1 MPCFSFP
8 CRTCS
13 VLLSILLL
21 LIDLRLMPQPFFL
34 NKKLLLDMGKYRLK
48 NRFLLQIK
56 VLLCIVVPILF
67 QSMSYNHALVMGN
80 ETDRVALLALKDQL
94 VDGSPGALISWNA
107 SLHFCEWQGVRCG
120 RQQQRVIDLKLTG
133 MRLGGSISPS
143 IGNLSFLREAN
154 LSDNRLQGIIPREFG
169 RLRRLRFLNV
179 SHNNLQGNIPMELS
193 NCSKLQ
199 LIDLNYNS
207 LSGEIPFGLGNSD
220 MRNLIGLS
228 LSHNNLSGSIPSSLG
243 NLSLLGDLQL
253 EDNLLEGIIPNAL
266 GRLSSLKKLAI
277 GENNLSGAIPSTIY
291 NLSSITYIRMTGN
304 KLYGGLA
311 PELGIA
317 FPDLEFFYIGEN
329 QFNGS
334 IPRSV
339 TNISS
344 LKRFDIHSNGFSGSA
359 PENMGNLKNL
369 DLLAIDYN
377 YLGIGKGRDL
387 DFFSSLTNC
396 SLLKILAIHDNRLS
410 GVLPVSVA
418 NLSTQLEYLIMAG
431 NQISGSIPEEI
442 GNLAKLTRINM
453 WENFLTGNI
462 PSSIGKLQNLG
473 YFDLSENRLSG
484 QIPSCVGNLSQ
495 LLHLYLNDNNFEGR
509 IPLTIRKCKSMEI
522 MDLSRNKLGG
532 SLTDKLIGGFENLIT
547 LNLSQ
552 NAFTGVFPSGIANSK
567 QLVELRVDNNDFFG
581 EIPKELGQI
590 TSLRILHMQGN
601 YFHGSIPL
609 SFSLLKGLENLD
621 LSDNNLSGTIPVKL
635 QKLRF
640 LVSLNLSF
648 NQLEGEVPVE
658 GVFKNISQ
666 FSIVG
671 NKEVCGGIPEIK
683 LPKCFNQEAKG
694 DVFSTKAIVIMVF
707 SISLVS
713 AVLLVLLCWRKC
725 LGKEMIPVALRPA
738 GDLRVS
744 YKELLE
750 ATNGFASSNF
760 LGGGS
765 FGSVYKGILG
775 QLKNSVAVKVL
786 NLQNL
791 GAIKSFM
798 VECAALGKIRH
809 RNLVKLITSCSS
821 IDYQGNDFKALVLEF
836 MPNGSLESWLHDH
849 PYHINFPQLLD
860 IAIDVANAL
869 DYLHHY
875 CETVIVHRDLKPTN
889 VLLDDNMVS
898 HVSDFGMAKLIS
910 TAASNQGSQP
920 ETSSAIK
927 GTIGYLAPEYGM
939 GGLSSP
945 QGDIYSYG
953 ILLLEMITG
962 KRPTDNLFH
971 NGLSLHNFCKM
982 ALPEQLEEIVDFR
995 LLQQINEQ
1003 NKDGEMWESLV
1014 SFTKVGVAC
1023 SVEVPTERMKIEDA
1037 ITKLLAIK
1045 ARLHAMNYVDP

>member
-1 MPCFSFP
+1 
-8 CRTCS
+8 
-13 VLLSILLL
+13 
-21 LIDLRLMPQPFFL
+21 
-34 NKKLLLDMGKYRLK
+34 
-48 NRFLLQIK
+48 
-56 VLLCIVVPILF
+56 
-67 QSMSYNHALVMGN
+67 MGN

-266 GRLSSLKKLAI
+266 GRLSSLKKLAT
-277 GENNLSGAIPSTIY
+277 GENNLSGAISSTIY

-344 LKRFDIHSNGFSGSA
+344 LKR
-359 PENMGNLKNL
+359 
-369 DLLAIDYN
+369 
-377 YLGIGKGRDL
+377 
-387 DFFSSLTNC
+387 
-396 SLLKILAIHDNRLS
+396 LLKILAIHDNRLS

-442 GNLAKLTRINM
+442 GNLAKLT
-453 WENFLTGNI
+453 
-462 PSSIGKLQNLG
+462 P
-473 YFDLSENRLSG
+473 
-484 QIPSCVGNLSQ
+484 
-495 LLHLYLNDNNFEGR
+495 
-509 IPLTIRKCKSMEI
+509 
-522 MDLSRNKLGG
+522 
-532 SLTDKLIGGFENLIT
+532 
-547 LNLSQ
+547 
-552 NAFTGVFPSGIANSK
+552 
-567 QLVELRVDNNDFFG
+567 
-581 EIPKELGQI
+581 
-590 TSLRILHMQGN
+590 
-601 YFHGSIPL
+601 
-609 SFSLLKGLENLD
+609 
-621 LSDNNLSGTIPVKL
+621 
-635 QKLRF
+635 
-640 LVSLNLSF
+640 
-648 NQLEGEVPVE
+648 
-658 GVFKNISQ
+658 
-666 FSIVG
+666 
-671 NKEVCGGIPEIK
+671 
-683 LPKCFNQEAKG
+683 
-694 DVFSTKAIVIMVF
+694 
-707 SISLVS
+707 
-713 AVLLVLLCWRKC
+713 
-725 LGKEMIPVALRPA
+725 
-738 GDLRVS
+738 
-744 YKELLE
+744 
-750 ATNGFASSNF
+750 
-760 LGGGS
+760 
-765 FGSVYKGILG
+765 
-775 QLKNSVAVKVL
+775 
-786 NLQNL
+786 
-791 GAIKSFM
+791 
-798 VECAALGKIRH
+798 
-809 RNLVKLITSCSS
+809 
-821 IDYQGNDFKALVLEF
+821 
-836 MPNGSLESWLHDH
+836 
-849 PYHINFPQLLD
+849 
-860 IAIDVANAL
+860 
-869 DYLHHY
+869 
-875 CETVIVHRDLKPTN
+875 
-889 VLLDDNMVS
+889 
-898 HVSDFGMAKLIS
+898 
-910 TAASNQGSQP
+910 ASNQGSQQ

-953 ILLLEMITG
+953 ILLLEMITR
-962 KRPTDNLFH
+962 KRPTDNFFH
-971 NGLSLHNFCKM
+971 DRLSLHNFCKM
-982 ALPEQLEEIVDFR
+982 ALPEKLEEIVDFR
-995 LLQQINEQ
+995 LLQQINEKK
-1003 NKDGEMWESLV
+1003 KDGEIWECLV

-1045 ARLHAMNYVDP
+1045 AKIACKELI

>member
-1 MPCFSFP
+1 
-8 CRTCS
+8 
-13 VLLSILLL
+13 
-21 LIDLRLMPQPFFL
+21 
-34 NKKLLLDMGKYRLK
+34 MGKYRLK

-56 VLLCIVVPILF
+56 LLLCIVVPILF

-80 ETDRVALLALKDQL
+80 ETDRLALLALKDQL
-94 VDGSPGALISWNA
+94 VDGSSGALISWNA

-120 RQQQRVIDLKLTG
+120 RQHQRVIGLKLTS

-154 LSDNRLQGIIPREFG
+154 LSNNRLQGIIPREFG
-169 RLRRLRFLNV
+169 RLKRLRFLNL
-179 SHNNLQGNIPMELS
+179 SHNNLQGNIPMALS

-199 LIDLNYNS
+199 LIDFNYNS
-207 LSGEIPFGLGNSD
+207 LSEEIPFGLGNND

-253 EDNLLEGIIPNAL
+253 EDNLLEGVIPNDL

-277 GENNLSGAIPSTIY
+277 GGNNLSGTIPSSIY

-304 KLYGGLA
+304 KLCGGLA

-344 LKRFDIHSNGFSGSA
+344 LKWFDIHSNGFSGSV
-359 PENMGNLKNL
+359 PENMGNLRNL

-377 YLGIGKGRDL
+377 HLGIGKGGDL
-387 DFFSSLTNC
+387 DFLPSLTNC

-418 NLSTQLEYLIMAG
+418 NLSTQLEFLIVAG

-442 GNLAKLTRINM
+442 GNLDKLTRINM

-462 PSSIGKLQNLG
+462 PSSNGKLQNLG
-473 YFDLSENRLSG
+473 YFDLSENHLSG

-495 LLHLYLNDNNFEGR
+495 LLYLYLNDNNFEGR
-509 IPLTIRKCKSMEI
+509 IPLTLRKCKSMEI

-532 SLTDKLIGGFENLIT
+532 SLTDQLVAGFENLIT

-552 NAFTGVFPSGIANSK
+552 NSFTGVFPSG
-567 QLVELRVDNNDFFG
+567 
-581 EIPKELGQI
+581 EIPRELGQI
-590 TSLRILHMQGN
+590 TSLSILHMEGN
-601 YFHGSIPL
+601 YFQGSIPL
-609 SFSLLKGLENLD
+609 SFSFLKGLEDLD
-621 LSDNNLSGTIPVKL
+621 LSDNNLSGTIPVEL

-648 NQLEGEVPVE
+648 NPLEGEVPVE
-658 GVFKNISQ
+658 GVFKNFSQ

-671 NKEVCGGIPEIK
+671 NKELCGGILEIE
-683 LPKCFNQEAKG
+683 LPKCFNQEAKKG
-694 DVFSTKAIVIMVF
+694 NVLTTKAIVVMVI

-713 AVLLVLLCWRKC
+713 VVLLVLFCWTKC
-725 LGKEMIPVALRPA
+725 LARELIPMALLPA
-738 GDLRVS
+738 GYLRVS
-744 YKELLE
+744 YKDLHQ

-760 LGGGS
+760 IGGGS
-765 FGSVYKGILG
+765 FGSVYKGILH
-775 QLKNSVAVKVL
+775 QLKNPVAVKVL

-798 VECAALGKIRH
+798 AESAALSKIRH

-821 IDYQGNDFKALVLEF
+821 IDYQGNDFKALVMEF

-849 PYHINFPQLLD
+849 QCYLRFGQMVD

-875 CETVIVHRDLKPTN
+875 SESLIVHRDLKPTN
-889 VLLDDNMVS
+889 ILLDDDMVA
-898 HVSDFGMAKLIS
+898 HVNDFGMAKLIS
-910 TAASNQGSQP
+910 TDASNQGSQQ

-927 GTIGYLAPEYGM
+927 GTIGYLAPEYGASA
-939 GGLSSP
+939 LTLAE
-945 QGDIYSYG
+945 GDIYSYG
-953 ILLLEMITG
+953 IILLEMITG

-971 NGLSLHNFCKM
+971 DGLSIHNFCKM
-982 ALPEQLEEIVDFR
+982 ALPKQLEEIVDFR
-995 LLQQINEQ
+995 LLEQIKEKSQKMMHDERNI
-1003 NKDGEMWESLV
+1003 DGEMWECLV

-1023 SVEVPTERMKIEDA
+1023 SIEVPIERMKIQDA
-1037 ITKLLAIK
+1037 ITELLAIK
-1045 ARLHAMNYVDP
+1045 ARLYARN